1 MDIGN
6 NIRTIR
12 GKKNISQQE
21 IADFLGIDR
30 RTYQRWESGE
40 ADIKS
45 PYIPKIAEF
54 LQIEI
59 ADLFREKPSE
69 IVINQ
74 HNHHTDNK
82 DSSMNGV
89 VFLVTDKEAIE
100 QLVDVMKKR
109 FEVGK
114 FAH

>member
-1 MDIGN
+1 MNIGDN
-6 NIRTIR
+6 LRIIRN
-12 GKKNISQQE
+12 KKDISQQE
-21 IADFLGIDR
+21 IADFLGVDR
-30 RTYQRWESGE
+30 RTYVRWESGE

-54 LQIEI
+54 LQVEI

-82 DSSMNGV
+82 DASINGV
-89 VFLVTDKEAIE
+89 IFLLTDKEAIE
-100 QLVDVMKKR
+100 QLVNVMKKR
-109 FEVGK
+109 VES
-114 FAH
+114 

>member
-1 MDIGN
+1 MNIGDN
-6 NIRTIR
+6 LRIIRN
-12 GKKNISQQE
+12 KKAISQQE
-21 IADFLGIDR
+21 IADFLGVDR
-30 RTYQRWESGE
+30 RTYVRWESGE

-54 LQIEI
+54 LHVEI

-74 HNHHTDNK
+74 HNSENK
-82 DSSMNGV
+82 DSSVNGV
-89 VFLVTDKEAIE
+89 ILLLTDKEAVE

-109 FEVGK
+109 FEN
-114 FAH
+114 